1 MKNLKIIDI
10 IFISLSVFTFIV
22 ATAIFHDAIF
32 IQIFGKT
39 LHSRLINLILESQ
52 SIYGMFLGWST
63 LSIVLGLGMTN
74 IKILQKQWL
83 ASIDI
88 SHNYCGTGILPVR
101 SRLFGRC
108 LILLLG
114 STVASGLL
122 IFDFL
127 IAINAM
133 FNRD

>member
-1 MKNLKIIDI
+1 MKKLKIIDI
-10 IFISLSVFTFIV
+10 IFMSLSLLTFLG

-63 LSIVLGLGMTN
+63 LSIVLGLGMTI

-83 ASIDI
+83 ASI
-88 SHNYCGTGILPVR
+88 
-101 SRLFGRC
+101 
-108 LILLLG
+108 LLLG
-114 STVASGLL
+114 STAASGLL

-127 IAINAM
+127 IAINAI